1 MSNVLDKNIYEKAK
15 KEVYA
20 KYKVPSAYRSG
31 ALVKKYKE
39 LGGRYSGDKQKV
51 GLVRW
56 FKEEWKDVNPNKTK
70 STYPVYRPTKR
81 ITKETPLT
89 VSEIKKSNLVSQINL
104 KQKIKSSKNLPK
116 FIKK

>member
-1 MSNVLDKNIYEKAK
+1 MNVVDKNIYEKAK

-31 ALVKKYKE
+31 ALVKRYKE
-39 LGGRYSGDKQKV
+39 LGGRYSGEKQKV

-56 FKEEWKDVNPNKTK
+56 FKEEWKDINPNKTK
-70 STYPVYRPTKR
+70 SSYPVYRPTKR
-81 ITKETPLT
+81 ITKDTPLLP
-89 VSEIKKSNLVSQINL
+89 SEIKKTNL
-104 KQKIKSSKNLPK
+104 KTQIKLKQIFKGDRNLKP